1 MKTRKQLQLELG
13 EKTEKNVSKTLRSFG
28 YWNYILP
35 KKTEG
40 QPCDI
45 VAMKGVY
52 NKNDKIEIVA
62 WMIDAKHV
70 ENEASFPFDRVEPN
84 QISSLSYAR
93 DFAKIQGY
101 RGYTGFAIFFDRD
114 KQLRWLS
121 FDNYEKLA
129 KEGVKSVNMAN
140 LRLFEEVLIDANN
153 Y

>member
-1 MKTRKQLQLELG
+1 MTGKELQIKLG
-13 EKTEKNVSKTLRSFG
+13 NATEKLVSKTLRSFG

-35 KKTEG
+35 KKVEG

-45 VAMKGVY
+45 VAMKGIDIK
-52 NKNDKIEIVA
+52 NKVEIIA

-70 ENEASFPFDRVEPN
+70 ENKVSFTFDRIEPN

-114 KQLRWLS
+114 KQLYWFP
-121 FDNYEKLA
+121 FDQYQEMVKNGE
-129 KEGVKSVNMAN
+129 KSVNMQS
-140 LRLFEEVLIDANN
+140 LKLFSEVLIDANN

>member
-1 MKTRKQLQLELG
+1 MTGKELQIKLG
-13 EKTEKNVSKTLRSFG
+13 NATEKLVSKTLRSFG

-35 KKTEG
+35 KKVEG

-45 VAMKGVY
+45 VAMKGIDVK
-52 NKNDKIEIVA
+52 NKVEIIA

-70 ENEASFPFDRVEPN
+70 ENKVSFTFDRVEPN

-114 KQLRWLS
+114 KQLYWLS
-121 FDNYEKLA
+121 FEQYQEMVKNGE
-129 KEGVKSVNMAN
+129 KSVNMQS
-140 LRLFEEVLIDANN
+140 LKLFSEVLTNANN
-153 Y
+153 NQ

>member
-1 MKTRKQLQLELG
+1 MTGKELQIKLG
-13 EKTEKNVSKTLRSFG
+13 NATEKLVSKTLRSFG

-35 KKTEG
+35 KKVEG

-45 VAMKGVY
+45 VAMKGIDVK
-52 NKNDKIEIVA
+52 NKVEIIA

-70 ENEASFPFDRVEPN
+70 ENKVSFTFDRIEPN

-114 KQLRWLS
+114 KQLYWLS
-121 FDNYEKLA
+121 FDQYEEMA
-129 KEGVKSVNMAN
+129 KNGCKSVNMQE
-140 LRLFEEVLIDANN
+140 LRLLSEVLTDANN

>member
-1 MKTRKQLQLELG
+1 MTGKELQIKLG
-13 EKTEKNVSKTLRSFG
+13 NATEKLVSKTLRSFG
-28 YWNYILP
+28 YWNYVLP
-35 KKTEG
+35 KKAEG

-45 VAMKGVY
+45 VAMKGIDVK
-52 NKNDKIEIVA
+52 NKVEIIA

-70 ENEASFPFDRVEPN
+70 ENKASFTFDRIEPN

-114 KQLRWLS
+114 KQLYWLS
-121 FDNYEKLA
+121 FDQYQKMAENGE
-129 KEGVKSVNMAN
+129 KSVNMQE
-140 LRLFEEVLIDANN
+140 LRLLSEVLTDANN